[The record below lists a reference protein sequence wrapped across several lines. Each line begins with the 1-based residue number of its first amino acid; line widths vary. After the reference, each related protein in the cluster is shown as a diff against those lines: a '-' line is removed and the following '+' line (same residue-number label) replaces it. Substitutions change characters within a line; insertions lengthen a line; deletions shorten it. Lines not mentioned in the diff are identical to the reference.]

1 MTKFCTVS
9 LFFYILNQRK
19 KVELISY
26 VRRYGISSKIKLKLV
41 LYVRGMVLVKNKKV
55 ELVTEKV
62 LVLVQK
68 IFA

>member
-1 MTKFCTVS
+1 MLLIK
-9 LFFYILNQRK
+9 I

-26 VRRYGISSKIKLKLV
+26 VRRYGISSKIKVKLV

>member
-1 MTKFCTVS
+1 MLGVWYQLK
-9 LFFYILNQRK
+9 I

-26 VRRYGISSKIKLKLV
+26 VRRYGISSKIRVKLV